1 MWEFLHLSILAN
13 GTASLLEYFF
23 WMISSMRRHYW
34 VRELKSMRPGIV
46 VGGHGEMMLRVGIA
60 EVPGDA
66 PA

>member
-1 MWEFLHLSILAN
+1 
-13 GTASLLEYFF
+13 
-23 WMISSMRRHYW
+23 MISSMRRHYW